1 MAVVCLEVGVNGL
14 LAITLCSEASW
25 HTNGASNY
33 LNLKTIFLFPLLT
46 HTEGRVERDKQQSLL
61 HHLALLS
68 SLSHMQNEADPQ
80 GKNSI

>member
-46 HTEGRVERDKQQSLL
+46 HTEGRVERDKQTAESPSPPGSAFLPISY
-61 HHLALLS
+61 A
-68 SLSHMQNEADPQ
+68 
-80 GKNSI
+80 K